1 MICSI
6 TLVINVV
13 APFFERANIILMSL
27 HDIEQRQLVKL
38 YSVYDSFDFWLQQKA
53 HTPLLGEALLDVFE
67 LFQVFLLLVV
77 LNLLHSVVVV
87 FGLLLVGKDHVRE
100 LLLVNF
106 FIGEVGLDEVLDCF
120 QGGLVISF

>member
-87 FGLLLVGKDHVRE
+87 FGLLLVGKEHVRE

-106 FIGEVGLDEVLDCF
+106 FIGEVGLDEVLDCL
-120 QGGLVISF
+120 QR